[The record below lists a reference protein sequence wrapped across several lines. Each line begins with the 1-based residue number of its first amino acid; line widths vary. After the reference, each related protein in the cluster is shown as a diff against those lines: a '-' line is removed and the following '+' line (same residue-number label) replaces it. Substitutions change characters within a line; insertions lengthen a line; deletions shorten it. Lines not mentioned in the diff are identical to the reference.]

1 MEIFDYL
8 RIFVYSMKFV
18 YIYIYMSK
26 QKSRTDDK
34 IEMRFEKAINEMCSS
49 HEYIRKKSLSP

>member
-1 MEIFDYL
+1 
-8 RIFVYSMKFV
+8 MKFA
-18 YIYIYMSK
+18 YIYILTCRK
-26 QKSRTDDK
+26 FGKGDK

>member
-8 RIFVYSMKFV
+8 RIFVYSVKFA
-18 YIYIYMSK
+18 YIYILTCRK
-26 QKSRTDDK
+26 FGKGDK